1 MGQTKD
7 KQSVSNATCEDTVY
21 YRFGQLY
28 KRHFPISFVI
38 TISSVIFL
46 TTIGLNI
53 ASIVSTDLEKKG
65 ILVLV
70 YMLLFCAYGLE
81 ITVLAGILNI
91 ALDIDGD
98 KVRKYML
105 WYYSIKIPIDNII
118 FTILLWIYKD
128 DLGNIVHTMYCLPMT
143 FTTYVFLL
151 FFPLK
156 KLVMECIVKPIYAC
170 KNGCTT
176 EKYHQNNTSTTSADV
191 AGEV

>member
-1 MGQTKD
+1 MSQNKD
-7 KQSVSNATCEDTVY
+7 SHVSGTTCEDTVY
-21 YRFGQLY
+21 YRFAQFY

-53 ASIVSTDLEKKG
+53 ASIVSTDLEAK
-65 ILVLV
+65 LV
-70 YMLLFCAYGLE
+70 YMLLLCAYGLE
-81 ITVLAGILNI
+81 ITISAGILNI
-91 ALDIDGD
+91 ALDIDGN

-118 FTILLWIYKD
+118 FAILLWIYKD
-128 DLGNIVHTMYCLPMT
+128 DLGSIIHTMYCLPMT

-151 FFPLK
+151 FLPLK
-156 KLVMECIVKPIYAC
+156 KFVIECVVKPVCAC

-176 EKYHQNNTSTTSADV
+176 EKYHEDDTSTVASDV